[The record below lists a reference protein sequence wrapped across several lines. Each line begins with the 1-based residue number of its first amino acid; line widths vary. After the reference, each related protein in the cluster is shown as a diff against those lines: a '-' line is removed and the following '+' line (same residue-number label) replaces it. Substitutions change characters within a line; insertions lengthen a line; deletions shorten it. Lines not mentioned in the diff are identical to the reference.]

1 MRHGFRRH
9 GLRSAAWGAV
19 ATVALLAGGARA
31 AAAAE
36 PVDCNPNGNQL
47 QMNDCAVRDFR
58 AADAVLNI
66 RYGEVMNTLS
76 PQMRVALRTEQRT
89 WLKGRDPACK
99 RAAKANEGGSI
110 WPLVFNACLE
120 KSTRKRTDELER
132 WKGREQ

>member
-1 MRHGFRRH
+1 MRN
-9 GLRSAAWGAV
+9 GLRGAAWRAGV
-19 ATVALLAGGARA
+19 AAAFALLACGAQA
-31 AAAAE
+31 AAGAG
-36 PVDCNPNGNQL
+36 PDDCDRNGNQQ
-47 QMNDCAVRDFR
+47 QMNDCALLDFR

-76 PQMRVALRTEQRT
+76 PQMRVALRTEQRA

-120 KSTRKRTDELER
+120 KSTRKRTAELDR